1 LLKTSLEHNPD
12 QTRQLLRS
20 LSGLFLINGSFW
32 QYFLWY
38 WQSENAKVGTPK
50 EIAMSTRKILSI
62 SLAVITLPILWR
74 LHAPLASMLEWF
86 SDWEAVSRAIHN
98 SGFWGPA
105 ILFVLFVLQTFI
117 AFIPGQALMIASGY
131 IYGFTGGFLI
141 TWISLVAGGQ
151 MAFWLARRY
160 GRDFAEKWI
169 SPAVLDRWDKSA
181 AGSGIG
187 FFAITL
193 VLPFFPND
201 AMCYVAGLG
210 RISAQRFLIANMLGR
225 GMASFITVLVGA
237 YGSKIPM
244 QVWVGAGLL
253 IVLGILGWQIA
264 KRVPNP
270 FVKGGSHINA

>member
-1 LLKTSLEHNPD
+1 
-12 QTRQLLRS
+12 
-20 LSGLFLINGSFW
+20 
-32 QYFLWY
+32 
-38 WQSENAKVGTPK
+38 
-50 EIAMSTRKILSI
+50 MSTRKILSI
-62 SLAVITLPILWR
+62 SLTVIALPSLWL
-74 LHAPLASMLEWF
+74 LHTPLASMLQWF
-86 SDWEAVSRAIHN
+86 SDREAVSQAILN

-160 GRDFAEKWI
+160 GRGFAEKWI

-187 FFAITL
+187 FYAITL
-193 VLPFFPND
+193 VLPLFPND

-210 RISAQRFLIANMLGR
+210 RISGQRFLIANMLGR
-225 GMASFITVLVGA
+225 GLASLITVFIGA
-237 YGSKIPM
+237 YGSKIPV
-244 QVWVGAGLL
+244 QVWVGAGVLILL
-253 IVLGILGWQIA
+253 GLIGWQIT